1 MSEYHFVVLTMY
13 PNIPLRY
20 EFIPTYI
27 NLSEGLLP
35 VLEPQAGKHIE
46 AHLYMLVESSPIV

>member
-13 PNIPLRY
+13 PNIPLCCD
-20 EFIPTYI
+20 FLPTHI

-35 VLEPQAGKHIE
+35 VLESQGGKHFE
-46 AHLYMLVESSPIV
+46 AYLYMLVDNSPIV